1 VRLGENMNT
10 TTLLEQGIGA
20 CAPMMKPEW
29 LRIPDAIR
37 VSGIGRSTLYQLISS
52 GSIKSVL
59 IRKRGCQRGIRLIS
73 ADSLRAYIQ
82 SFATEGGSNEQA
94 A

>member
-1 VRLGENMNT
+1 MNT
-10 TTLLEQGIGA
+10 TTPLEQGIGA
-20 CAPMMKPEW
+20 CAPMKPEW

-37 VSGIGRSTLYQLISS
+37 VSGIGRSTLYELISS
-52 GSIKSVL
+52 GAIKSVL

-73 ADSLRAYIQ
+73 ADSLRTYIQ
-82 SFATEGGSNEQA
+82 SFATERGSNEQA